1 MMASPRAE
9 VIRQALL
16 ILKLAPC
23 QADERNAASVKD
35 HTMSYG
41 RKLASLF
48 CLATVVAP
56 LCVAASAATAPPGG
70 AIAISV
76 DATQVSQRIL
86 HAKLVSPVHTGPL
99 TLYYPKWMPADH
111 SPDGPVWNLVGLKFL
126 SGTREI
132 PWQQDDVDMYAFN
145 LNVPAGT
152 TSIDAELDFL
162 ISAPGPTIDFSASG
176 AANLFILMWNQV
188 LLYPKGWPAA
198 DLTFHPTL
206 TLPGKWKF
214 STSLPVSSQSGSTI
228 SFSPVPLDLLVD
240 SPVQSGEFM
249 RTFPLNASASPPQEL
264 DVLSD
269 DAWALDVP
277 SGLIERYKQPVAE
290 AGALYQSHHFRDYHF
305 LLTLSD
311 NVMELG
317 QEHHESSDDRVKQH
331 MLVDPNA
338 RLLMAGL
345 FPHEFSHSWNGQY
358 RRPEGL
364 ATPDFQQPM
373 KGELLWVYEGL
384 TEYLGT
390 VLTARSG
397 LLTPAQ
403 TREHLAEIA
412 SELDHRAGRHWRSLQ
427 NTANAAQIIY
437 FQPPEWGSY
446 RRGTDFYPEAVLIWL
461 EVDATIRKLTGD
473 RKSMDDFCHAFY
485 AGHEGQPVIKTYT
498 FEDLVST
505 LNGIA
510 PYDWASFFRSRLD
523 ATADAP
529 LGGLMGSGWRL
540 VYNNEANEMMLAVAE
555 VLGGGDFTSSIGLRV
570 KHDGS
575 VIDSTPGMPA
585 FESGISPYLKIIGVN
600 SRAFSVDELKRAVRD
615 SETNASPI
623 EVLTDNSGRMEL
635 HKIQYHGG
643 SRLPHLERVDGSP
656 DYLDE

>member
-1 MMASPRAE
+1 MKE
-9 VIRQALL
+9 LL
-16 ILKLAPC
+16 PAF
-23 QADERNAASVKD
+23 EE

-41 RKLASLF
+41 RKFASLF
-48 CLATVVAP
+48 CVAIAVVAP
-56 LCVAASAATAPPGG
+56 LGVAASAGTPPAGP
-70 AIAISV
+70 IAISV

-86 HAKLVSPVHTGPL
+86 HAKLVFPVHPGPL

-111 SPDGPVWNLVGLKFL
+111 SPDGPVWNLVGLKFF
-126 SGTREI
+126 SGTQEI
-132 PWQQDDVDMYAFN
+132 PWQQDDVDMYAFD

-152 TSIDAELDFL
+152 TSIDGSLDFL

-198 DLTFHPTL
+198 DLIFHPTL
-206 TLPGKWKF
+206 TLPGQWKF
-214 STSLPVSSQSGSTI
+214 STSLPISSQAGATI

-240 SPVQSGEFM
+240 APVQSGEFM
-249 RTFPLNASASPPQEL
+249 RTFPLNASGNPPHEL

-277 SGLIERYKQPVAE
+277 SELIEGYKRLVAE
-290 AGALYQSHHFRDYHF
+290 AAALYKSHHFRDYHF

-331 MLVDPNA
+331 TLVDPNA

-397 LLTPAQ
+397 LMTAAQ
-403 TREHLAEIA
+403 SHDRIA
-412 SELDHRAGRHWRSLQ
+412 LVASTMEHRAGRRWRSLQ
-427 NTANAAQIIY
+427 NTANAAQILY
-437 FQPPEWGSY
+437 FSVPEWASY
-446 RRGTDFYPEAVLIWL
+446 RRGTDFYPESVLIWL
-461 EVDATIRKLTGD
+461 EVDTTLRKLTGD

-485 AGHEGQPVIKTYT
+485 AGHEGQPVIETYT
-498 FEDLVST
+498 FADLVST

-510 PYDWASFFRSRLD
+510 AYDWASFFRSRLD
-523 ATADAP
+523 STAANAP
-529 LGGLMGSGWRL
+529 LGGISGGGWRL
-540 VYNNEANEMMLAVAE
+540 VYNDDANEIQSAE
-555 VLGGGDFTSSIGLRV
+555 DDLSGGANMTASIGLHV
-570 KHDGS
+570 KRDGAVVD
-575 VIDSTPGMPA
+575 VIPGMPA
-585 FESGISPYLKIIGVN
+585 FESGLAPYSKIIGIN
-600 SRAFSVDELKRAVRD
+600 GLAFSVEEMKRAVRD
-615 SETNASPI
+615 SKSNSTAIELQIDKAGKLET
-623 EVLTDNSGRMEL
+623 

-643 SRLPHLERVDGSP
+643 NQFPHLERVNDTP
-656 DYLDE
+656 DYLDEILKPLTGPTAN